1 MALEIHNYIWSG
13 KRLVQVE
20 SQPNHID
27 GVLDII
33 QDVRNSSNLDW
44 EDILSAHYE
53 CKEDST
59 ITFYEGESAGAGN
72 PGIWTYVVYDCLE
85 GEEKVIYK
93 PNIDTLS
100 ALLGVQRG
108 IQERKKSMLLLP
120 CAENAVVDINKL
132 RGYCLNPEHKDGKH
146 KARLFLSMLGM
157 TADDA
162 EELRQILLDIV
173 RTQEVILNR
182 KDEFGQRYTLDFL
195 LEWKDK
201 CAMLRCGWII
211 ESDSETP
218 KLTTCY
224 PLIP

>member
-1 MALEIHNYIWSG
+1 
-13 KRLVQVE
+13 
-20 SQPNHID
+20 
-27 GVLDII
+27 
-33 QDVRNSSNLDW
+33 
-44 EDILSAHYE
+44 
-53 CKEDST
+53 
-59 ITFYEGESAGAGN
+59 
-72 PGIWTYVVYDCLE
+72 
-85 GEEKVIYK
+85 
-93 PNIDTLS
+93 
-100 ALLGVQRG
+100 
-108 IQERKKSMLLLP
+108 MLLLP
-120 CAENAVVDINKL
+120 HAENAVVDISKL

-201 CAMLRCGWII
+201 CAMLRSGWII
-211 ESDSETP
+211 EPDSEIP

-224 PLIP
+224 PLIL